1 MAESRRVQFTTL
13 SSLTPSPSDQ
23 SSKSSSPVRSVPSV
37 PSPPSLSGVE
47 RGQLNGPDQAVN
59 TNTVRLLLTL
69 FEPDERSFPE
79 FSYTQLIDG
88 KINCTTNGSLSK
100 LEEEEEKEKD
110 EVAVIARKLEEKYGL
125 KERKKKKDRIQDL
138 IDIGYGYDDEDS
150 FIDNSEAYDEFVPAA
165 ITTKFGG
172 FYINSGMLQFRQASD
187 TENEEVT
194 AGENTLRLSKKR
206 KHNPGLEKPK
216 KKHCSLNEETKTH
229 MESKSSES
237 YQSGLVE
244 IKRKKKK
251 GLGTLSVTSMLKK
264 FQREKQKEQ
273 QKTERA
279 NQVVPGTT
287 GAATIPLSPADA
299 AGGGGCVINDPLLTL
314 IGSTNEQA
322 LIQAANAMDLD
333 IDLVSLLDAT
343 ENILSPKSL
352 RHATTETQLFQME
365 TDDQRVAKAQP
376 PSQTQPDQNQLQP
389 ESSSSSP
396 QQFVPLPE
404 GLTPGLEDAIRKLR
418 VAVKSAEGES
428 KLKFFTPLINSILL
442 EIELQCREH
451 CAPLRSKLYTHLSSF
466 LPCSRETLLKRV
478 KKLFNT
484 HMEESPNVEDPVQ
497 KLREAISKALPEQL
511 ASYQASCEAFEQVK
525 ASRAKEEGYEG
536 RGPKKVF
543 VWDEQTQKC
552 LCNLLRQRM
561 DKYDKEKH
569 GNQEVEDYLRTLL
582 ESEVKPLWPKGW
594 MQSRALMQECR
605 KLLGLFATPAKKA
618 RLDKKQSS
626 ITSQSER
633 QSLESRLSQEPNKV
647 SNPALDGVGKEVW
660 TGPPRNIRD
669 VDKGVIF
676 VDIDSPTPAAPNKGF
691 TPVPAH
697 SLLDHLAEQ
706 ALARD
711 PSVLVPQEILA
722 AAIAKYKYSTLGHHW
737 GFGVNTK
744 SPPPPPQSSPVGF
757 PVNRVCHV
765 VLTQPLQTGHY
776 TKTLDVGQSQIV
788 SDDSCRS
795 IQ

>member
-1 MAESRRVQFTTL
+1 MKQCL
-13 SSLTPSPSDQ
+13 YLQ
-23 SSKSSSPVRSVPSV
+23 
-37 PSPPSLSGVE
+37 
-47 RGQLNGPDQAVN
+47 
-59 TNTVRLLLTL
+59 
-69 FEPDERSFPE
+69 
-79 FSYTQLIDG
+79 
-88 KINCTTNGSLSK
+88 
-100 LEEEEEKEKD
+100 
-110 EVAVIARKLEEKYGL
+110 GL

-194 AGENTLRLSKKR
+194 AGENTLRLSK
-206 KHNPGLEKPK
+206 
-216 KKHCSLNEETKTH
+216 
-229 MESKSSES
+229 
-237 YQSGLVE
+237 

-365 TDDQRVAKAQP
+365 TDDQRVAK
-376 PSQTQPDQNQLQP
+376 
-389 ESSSSSP
+389 
-396 QQFVPLPE
+396 FVPLPE

-442 EIELQCREH
+442 EEH

-484 HMEESPNVEDPVQ
+484 HMV
-497 KLREAISKALPEQL
+497 
-511 ASYQASCEAFEQVK
+511 
-525 ASRAKEEGYEG
+525 
-536 RGPKKVF
+536 
-543 VWDEQTQKC
+543 
-552 LCNLLRQRM
+552 
-561 DKYDKEKH
+561 
-569 GNQEVEDYLRTLL
+569 RT
-582 ESEVKPLWPKGW
+582 
-594 MQSRALMQECR
+594 
-605 KLLGLFATPAKKA
+605 
-618 RLDKKQSS
+618 
-626 ITSQSER
+626 
-633 QSLESRLSQEPNKV
+633 
-647 SNPALDGVGKEVW
+647 
-660 TGPPRNIRD
+660 
-669 VDKGVIF
+669 
-676 VDIDSPTPAAPNKGF
+676 
-691 TPVPAH
+691 
-697 SLLDHLAEQ
+697 
-706 ALARD
+706 
-711 PSVLVPQEILA
+711 
-722 AAIAKYKYSTLGHHW
+722 
-737 GFGVNTK
+737 
-744 SPPPPPQSSPVGF
+744 
-757 PVNRVCHV
+757 V
-765 VLTQPLQTGHY
+765 VL
-776 TKTLDVGQSQIV
+776 S
-788 SDDSCRS
+788 
-795 IQ
+795 